1 MAFAPIAQEVHQ
13 FTRKLGLS
21 TDLAVIEYAWD
32 QEVGHLREYARIAAL
47 DHSALIVEVDSH
59 SVMQEISLRRRELVK
74 KINKHLPTP
83 FLNQITV
90 RITQSHGR

>member
-1 MAFAPIAQEVHQ
+1 MVFAPIAQEVQQ

-21 TDLAVIEYAWD
+21 SDLAVIEHAWN
-32 QEVGHLREYARIAAL
+32 QEVGNLRDYARIAAL
-47 DHSALIVEVDSH
+47 DHSALVVEVDSH

-74 KINKHLPTP
+74 KLNKHLPTP

-90 RITQSHGR
+90 RISQPYGR